1 MNSIATTELWV
12 GFGVA
17 VTLMIVFD
25 LNLTRLRGGTTP
37 KSAAGWTLVWV
48 SLSLAFGG
56 WLWFHFGHDVGA
68 PFLTAWVVEYALSVD
83 NLFVF
88 LVIFSFF
95 KVPTKAQHR
104 LLYWGV
110 VGAFVMRGAMIFA
123 GTALV
128 QRFSWLLYVF
138 GGFLLYTAYKLL
150 FAGESDEK
158 VDPQQS
164 PVFRYARKVL
174 PVSGPRDD
182 EAFTT
187 REDGKFKF
195 TPLFLVL
202 LVVETSDVLFA
213 LDSIPA
219 VLGIS
224 QDPFIVFASN
234 VCAILGLRSLF
245 FVVESLMSK
254 FHYLKVGLG
263 IILGFVGVKL
273 ITETAFHS
281 FFQQYDT
288 HLIVGS
294 LSFIVL
300 TLTISIVASILRPQ
314 AAADGQASKVGS

>member
-1 MNSIATTELWV
+1 MDSIASPQLWLV
-12 GFGVA
+12 FGVA
-17 VTLMIVFD
+17 VTALIVFD
-25 LNLTRLRGGTTP
+25 LNLTKLKGGTTP
-37 KSAAGWTLVWV
+37 KAAAGWTLVWIT
-48 SLSLAFGG
+48 LSLAFGG
-56 WLWFHFGHDVGA
+56 YLLVRNGPEA
-68 PFLTAWVVEYALSVD
+68 AIPFWTAWVVEYALSVD

-110 VGAFVMRGAMIFA
+110 AGAFLMRGVMIFA

-128 QRFSWLLYVF
+128 HRFTWLLYIF
-138 GGFLLYTAYKLL
+138 GGFLLFTAYKLL
-150 FAGESDEK
+150 FSGSDEEQ
-158 VDPQQS
+158 VDPEHN
-164 PVFRYARKVL
+164 PVLKLARKYL
-174 PVSGPRDD
+174 PVSSKLEG
-182 EAFTT
+182 EAFAT
-187 REDGKFKF
+187 REEGKFKF

-224 QDPFIVFASN
+224 QDPFIVFSSN

-263 IILGFVGVKL
+263 VILGFVGVKL
-273 ITETAFHS
+273 IAETALHEHLAAW
-281 FFQQYDT
+281 DT
-288 HLIVGS
+288 HLVIGS
-294 LSFIVL
+294 LAFIVL
-300 TLTISIVASILRPQ
+300 TLTASIVASILRP
-314 AAADGQASKVGS
+314 APPDASKLG